1 MAFATL
7 KRFKHTNMALF
18 QTGFGFMMTVIPSLS
33 CHRVSKPLFR
43 KRLAFK
49 VPLSENHLELQ
60 IKHFEFIRV

>member
-1 MAFATL
+1 
-7 KRFKHTNMALF
+7 MALF
-18 QTGFGFMMTVIPSLS
+18 QKGFGFMMTVIPSLS
-33 CHRVSKPLFR
+33 CHRVSKSLFR